1 MFLLTVAN
9 VITISFLLKVANVN
23 NTHVAFGQ
31 DNRCDPVSFAC
42 NSKMI
47 KM

>member
-23 NTHVAFGQ
+23 NIHVHVAFGQ
-31 DNRCDPVSFAC
+31 DNRCDP
-42 NSKMI
+42 KH
-47 KM
+47 